1 VRRDCSI
8 ALPLSVVVVFKMD
21 SLPAE
26 IVANILTYVPKRSL
40 TSCRLVCRSMAVLAF
55 PALFGHLIRWL
66 DYETSHR
73 AVISLAVMLIIGWLR
88 RGVLWATG
96 PDGPVDPVFLSVV
109 WKLLQKCEP
118 PGLLCPSRTVAGEAE
133 DDQVKEGG
141 KLDVDH
147 KSNTSGF
154 AEEKREAV
162 KLSAK
167 NFAELSGR
175 E

>member
-1 VRRDCSI
+1 
-8 ALPLSVVVVFKMD
+8 
-21 SLPAE
+21 
-26 IVANILTYVPKRSL
+26 
-40 TSCRLVCRSMAVLAF
+40 MAVLTF

-73 AVISLAVMLIIGWLR
+73 AVIALARDAYNRPAVMWSP
-88 RGVLWATG
+88 WATG

-118 PGLLCPSRTVAGEAE
+118 PGLLSPSRTIVGEE

-154 AEEKREAV
+154 AEEKREVV

-175 E
+175 EQMSENRLRTGQNRFLLHRSYSEDCVHGEELWGRF